1 MSIVGRAERRKQQ
14 RVFRRKLTDEQFNT
28 LMLNTNSKAV
38 QCEVENQIK
47 YYQELWS
54 RHIIQAFKEHGISDM
69 KAKMVLDTIE
79 VNMTREMEIK
89 RQEQEKELNK

>member
-1 MSIVGRAERRKQQ
+1 MSIVGRAEKRKQQ
-14 RVFRRKLTDEQFNT
+14 RVFKKKLTDEQFKV
-28 LMLNTNSKAV
+28 LLANTNSTAV

-79 VNMTREMEIK
+79 VNMIREMEIK
-89 RQEQEKELNK
+89 RQEQEKKN

>member
-1 MSIVGRAERRKQQ
+1 M
-14 RVFRRKLTDEQFNT
+14 
-28 LMLNTNSKAV
+28 
-38 QCEVENQIK
+38 
-47 YYQELWS
+47 
-54 RHIIQAFKEHGISDM
+54 IQAFKEHGISDM